1 MLGVSYRGAKR
12 IVVFVVGG
20 TVCLLGAL
28 LLVLPGP
35 GLLVLFVGLTILAS
49 EFVWARLWLRR
60 LRVSAR
66 RAGRRVRRWPWRR
79 SAPPP
84 PPPAG

>member
-1 MLGVSYRGAKR
+1 MLRVSYRGAKR
-12 IVVFVVGG
+12 IAIFVVGA

-35 GLLVLFVGLTILAS
+35 GLVVLFLGLTLLAS
-49 EFVWARLWLRR
+49 EFVWARLWLRQ
-60 LRVSAR
+60 LRVRAR

-79 SAPPP
+79 RAPPSP
-84 PPPAG
+84 PPT

>member
-1 MLGVSYRGAKR
+1 MLRVTYRGAKR
-12 IVVFVVGG
+12 IVVFVVGA
-20 TVCLLGAL
+20 TICLLGAL

-35 GLLVLFVGLTILAS
+35 GLLVLFLGLTLLAS

-60 LRVSAR
+60 LRVGAR

-79 SAPPP
+79 RSPPSQ
-84 PPPAG
+84 PPA